1 MEKNRRLHLLG
12 LMFDGIA
19 SGMMLMALPWFIL
32 KQGSNGTFLAVVTL
46 VCTIMSFVLT
56 PLIATAIDRYPRK
69 RILALTQLIQL
80 LAGSSVVIA
89 GTVISRSH
97 LGNDHSVS
105 SVWVLAFC
113 LVAFWIASDLAWATN
128 GAFTQELYVP
138 SEYGRISSQQEIVM
152 QITTLSAGGMGVWL
166 LELWSL
172 EKFAL
177 LAASLSLVAL
187 MCFVAIRH
195 RSFSSKQKRTPY
207 HLQLRES
214 TSIFRQSPRFFAFI
228 ALSCVG
234 YPMMTYLAKLVP
246 IYLSENQQS
255 GEWFAWWQIN
265 YGVGAMVCG
274 LMIVKVM
281 NKVSHQQL
289 MLVSMASISVL
300 LCVMTMTLSPLSI
313 VLVALLI
320 GVFNATN
327 RIARVNKLHHEV
339 DNSVRGRVDG
349 GMKLFSTALQS
360 ASYVVI
366 AYLANYQLTEL
377 GFAIG
382 ALVIMLATFAMWLLR
397 RTIIVSTSQPR
408 FIKPA
413 S

>member
-1 MEKNRRLHLLG
+1 
-12 LMFDGIA
+12 MFDGIA

-32 KQGSNGTFLAVVTL
+32 KQGNNGTFLAVVTL
-46 VCTIMSFVLT
+46 VCTTVSFVLT
-56 PLIATAIDRYPRK
+56 PFLATAIDRYPRK

-80 LAGSSVVIA
+80 LVASCVVIGDA
-89 GTVISRSH
+89 VISSSH
-97 LGNDHSVS
+97 LGNEPSTS
-105 SVWVLAFC
+105 AVWVLAFC
-113 LVAFWIASDLAWATN
+113 LVSFWLASDLAWATN
-128 GAFTQELYVP
+128 GAFTQELYEP

-152 QITTLSAGGMGVWL
+152 QITTLSAGGIGVWL
-166 LELWSL
+166 LELWSM

-177 LAASLSLVAL
+177 LTALLSFLA
-187 MCFVAIRH
+187 MICFVAIRH
-195 RSFSSKQKRTPY
+195 RSVSSKHKRTQF
-207 HLQLRES
+207 HQQLLES
-214 TSIFRQSPRFFAFI
+214 VSIFRQSPRFFAFI
-228 ALSCVG
+228 ALSCMS

-265 YGVGAMVCG
+265 YGFGAMVCG

-281 NKVSHQQL
+281 DKVSHQQL

-300 LCVMTMTLSPLSI
+300 LFVMTMTLSPLSI
-313 VLVALLI
+313 VLVALFI

-349 GMKLFSTALQS
+349 GMKLFTTALQS

-366 AYLANYQLTEL
+366 AYLAHYQLTEL
-377 GFAIG
+377 GFAIS
-382 ALVIMLATFAMWLLR
+382 ALVIMLATLTMWLLN
-397 RTIIVSTSQPR
+397 RTNVVSASQIP
-408 FIKPA
+408 FTKPA
-413 S
+413 SR

>member
-89 GTVISRSH
+89 GTVISLSH

-138 SEYGRISSQQEIVM
+138 SEYCRISSQQEIVM

-195 RSFSSKQKRTPY
+195 RSVSSKQKRTPY